1 MIKRIKFKGLN
12 NWFDGEYEFH
22 EDLNIFTGSNG
33 SGKTTLLKL
42 IWYLISGNLQFI
54 IFEIPF
60 TTVSVTTDSYSLTLT
75 HDGSNHFEFNYILK
89 EKKKNTENV
98 VVNIDPEDG
107 RLSGYSAHE
116 ELERMSKL
124 ITDMKKNSL
133 FFPTFRR
140 IEGQFSD
147 WSKLRFSDQ
156 DSRSNFTPPSLVPK
170 MLQDS
175 FFELSKVLSNKNH
188 QFISSIS
195 TQDIVRLLNKKY
207 SDVSREIN
215 EDYRLLTKNIIEII
229 QTYSCENGSN
239 KQDISD
245 TISVLDNIQES
256 VEQNSLTRA
265 DLNKPFTVL
274 ADLIEKILKYH
285 SISIVEDFP
294 ANEEIEG
301 ITFGKGS
308 DGFSFGGTKEVD
320 LFSGKLSSGEKQI
333 LSFICY
339 NILSTD
345 STIFIDEPELS
356 LHIDWQSMLLPI
368 LLEQNN
374 NNQFFIATHSPFI
387 YTQYPDKEIQLRSIP
402 R

>member
-1 MIKRIKFKGLN
+1 MIQRIEFEGLN
-12 NWFDGEYEFH
+12 NKFSDEFEFH
-22 EDLNIFTGSNG
+22 EDLNIFTGPNG
-33 SGKTTLLKL
+33 SGKTTLMKL

-60 TTVSVTTDSYSLTLT
+60 NSVSVTTDSYSLTVT
-75 HDGSNHFEFNYILK
+75 HDGSNDIEFECIFN
-89 EKKKNTENV
+89 EKKKSPENV
-98 VVNIDPEDG
+98 VVTIDPEDG
-107 RLSGYSAHE
+107 KLSGYSAHE
-116 ELERMSKL
+116 EIERMSRL
-124 ITDMKKNSL
+124 ITNMTKNSL
-133 FFPTFRR
+133 FFPTYRR

-147 WSKLRFSDQ
+147 FGKLKFSTE
-156 DSRSNFTPPSLVPK
+156 DSRYDSTHPALLPK

-175 FFELSKVLSNKNH
+175 FSELSNVLSNKNH

-195 TQDIVRLLNKKY
+195 THDIVKLLNQKY
-207 SDVSREIN
+207 TDVSREIN
-215 EDYRLLTKNIIEII
+215 ENYRSLTDNIIEII
-229 QTYSCENGSN
+229 QTYSCENSTN
-239 KQDISD
+239 KKDISD
-245 TISVLDNIQES
+245 SISALDNIQKN

-274 ADLIEKILKYH
+274 ADLTEKILKYH
-285 SISIVEDFP
+285 SISIVEDIP
-294 ANEEIEG
+294 ANKEIEG
-301 ITFGKGS
+301 ITFGKGT

-320 LFSGKLSSGEKQI
+320 LSSGKLSSGEKQI

-356 LHIDWQSMLLPI
+356 LHIDWQSILLPT
-368 LLEQNN
+368 LLEQKN

-387 YTQYPDKEIQLRSIP
+387 YTPYPDKEIQLRNIP